1 MCGNVLTDL
10 NGTRISPYTTF
21 VLFIEKIT
29 GRYFFTWLHWICGSW
44 SLHSG
49 SFLLLYFCK
58 KNSAFLAIILK
69 VGLQMNCMPV
79 TEKLRLNEEMT
90 LKKDII
96 FPILKP
102 VISMNLVCFPKTK
115 APYLS
120 IIIIMNKQQ
129 AVGRNVVL

>member
-1 MCGNVLTDL
+1 MGPEFPPTQHLSFSL
-10 NGTRISPYTTF
+10 KRSQEGISSPD
-21 VLFIEKIT
+21 FIEFVAPGLYIVEV
-29 GRYFFTWLHWICGSW
+29 FF
-44 SLHSG
+44 
-49 SFLLLYFCK
+49 FCIFAK

-102 VISMNLVCFPKTK
+102 VLSMNLVCFPKTK